1 MGMVMWPHS
10 LTDGAPCSPNF
21 HLNDIHSITS
31 LLRLGRRVNLRA
43 KYESMRHF
51 GSVEWMLLLVNDR
64 HPGIDL
70 PSKNFTRA

>member
-1 MGMVMWPHS
+1 
-10 LTDGAPCSPNF
+10 
-21 HLNDIHSITS
+21 
-31 LLRLGRRVNLRA
+31 LRLGRRVNLRA

-70 PSKNFTRA
+70 PSKKCTRA